1 MTKEE
6 KIKRLEDVNKTLWMI
21 RYEKDNLCNAP
32 IKCEENLED
41 FILNLVDEKI
51 MLEKDLSFRISLF
64 FLLF

>member
-1 MTKEE
+1 
-6 KIKRLEDVNKTLWMI
+6 VNKTLWMI

-51 MLEKDLSFRISLF
+51 MLEKDLS
-64 FLLF
+64 